1 MNHIKR
7 FNLLLQ
13 MDKTLHVA
21 TATANS
27 NSAATFYPVIK
38 TSSADLTDLLISSG
52 VSTVRAVCKKS
63 NHMNVTRSVV
73 SHRYD
78 AVCLQKKA
86 A

>member
-1 MNHIKR
+1 
-7 FNLLLQ
+7 

-38 TSSADLTDLLISSG
+38 TSSADLTDLISSG

-73 SHRYD
+73 SHRND